1 MSDGEIP
8 VVVPP
13 GELHDDS
20 LPAFALVVDPLV
32 DGAKGPGL
40 IVDLSGLKFMSS
52 TGLGYLVKIGMSLDR
67 EQRRLALA
75 CGSRRVTKL
84 IKVTGLGSLLP
95 HFGTLEDARH
105 FVAGGATATS

>member
-1 MSDGEIP
+1 M
-8 VVVPP
+8 
-13 GELHDDS
+13 
-20 LPAFALVVDPLV
+20 VDV
-32 DGAKGPGL
+32 HAKP
-40 IVDLSGLKFMSS
+40 DRDQHRE
-52 TGLGYLVKIGMSLDR
+52 LDR